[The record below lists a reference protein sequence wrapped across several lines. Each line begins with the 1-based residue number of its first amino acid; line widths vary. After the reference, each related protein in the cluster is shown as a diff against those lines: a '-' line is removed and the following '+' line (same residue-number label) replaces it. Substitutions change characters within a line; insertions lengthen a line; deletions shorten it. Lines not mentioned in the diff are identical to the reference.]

1 MSNTENRLIIDGYI
15 FQCHCR
21 MQWLFAGKNIY
32 QNQFIGEMDCA
43 EGKIIS
49 VYDRNEF

>member
-1 MSNTENRLIIDGYI
+1 
-15 FQCHCR
+15 

-49 VYDRNEF
+49 VYDRNEFSKLPSLIFLEINLKKFQN